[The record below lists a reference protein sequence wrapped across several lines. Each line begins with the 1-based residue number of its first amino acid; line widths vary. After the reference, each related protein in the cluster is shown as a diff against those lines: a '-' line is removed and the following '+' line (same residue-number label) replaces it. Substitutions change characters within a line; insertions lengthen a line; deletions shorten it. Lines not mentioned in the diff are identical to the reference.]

1 VARTTG
7 AQGSSRLLSM
17 RGANALLV
25 IQPAE
30 HAVPAGRCVPAML
43 TGEIG

>member
-1 VARTTG
+1 MARNTG

-25 IQPAE
+25 LKASDE
-30 HAVPAGRCVPAML
+30 ELPAGARVPAML
-43 TGEIG
+43 TGEIR